1 MLRVGDTV
9 KVQALADRGQPEF
22 EERVGTSGTI
32 TSHRILDGSAIG
44 YLVEFEDSTVGWFYE
59 KELDKA

>member
-9 KVQALADRGQPEF
+9 KLKALADRGQSEF
-22 EERVGTSGTI
+22 EQRIGSTGTV
-32 TSHRILDGSAIG
+32 TSHRILDGSTIG
-44 YLVEFEDSTVGWFYE
+44 YLVEFDDSTVGWFYE